1 MWFIVTSNS
10 RTNTTINTSY
20 YYFVKPHTEP
30 TSDTFHPLSQI
41 TTFVPCNHA
50 DSPPHLLGR
59 YCNPNPTR
67 PCALPARDGNAA
79 AHPTPYPRRLLENA
93 SVHIVSFSDMIYKP
107 PRSTARTACA
117 ILQPLTSWTLSVPM
131 VGPGGRG
138 GRRRGGGGVYQ
149 T

>member
-1 MWFIVTSNS
+1 MWFIVTFNS

-50 DSPPHLLGR
+50 DSPP
-59 YCNPNPTR
+59 
-67 PCALPARDGNAA
+67 
-79 AHPTPYPRRLLENA
+79 
-93 SVHIVSFSDMIYKP
+93 P
-107 PRSTARTACA
+107 PVGTV
-117 ILQPLTSWTLSVPM
+117 LQPQPHAALCFAGSGWERRSAPHAVSSPV
-131 VGPGGRG
+131 VGERLRPYCLLQWHDIQTTTFHRSNGLCHSAAPDILDVECTNGGPGRG